1 MEKFIIQGNQKLR
14 GEISVNGAKNSVLK
28 IIAASILSKEPCEIE
43 NTPEIEEVERMI
55 NLVKS
60 IGGVVEK
67 IGKRKMK
74 VQVKNI
80 QKNHLDHVLVNKI
93 RSSVLLAGPILV
105 RTGEIVLPHPG
116 GCVIG
121 KRPIDLFIDGFKAFG
136 TEIEET
142 NEHYHLKGGKN
153 LHGAEIVFPKV
164 SVTATEALMT
174 MATLIPGKTILKN
187 AACEPEIPSL
197 AEYLNR
203 CGAKIQG
210 AGTHTIVI
218 QGVKSLRGGK
228 FKVIPDRVE
237 TGSFAILGALTNSEI
252 TITQCDP
259 SHLDVLW
266 VYFNK
271 IGVRFEIGKNFIKI
285 RPSAQKLRAV
295 DLKTH
300 EYPGFAT
307 DIQPPYTVLMTQ
319 CYGNSIIH
327 ETVFEGRLFYT
338 DILNQMGANIIMCDP
353 YRVIVQGPTKLYGKK
368 VASPDLRAGFAL
380 VLAALVAEGKSE
392 IGNIYQI
399 DRGYE
404 KLEKRLKGL
413 GAGIERVSE

>member
-14 GEISVNGAKNSVLK
+14 GEIPVNGAKNSVLK
-28 IIAASILSKEPCEIE
+28 IIAASILSKELCEIE
-43 NTPEIEEVERMI
+43 NVPEIEEVERMFDI
-55 NLVKS
+55 VKD
-60 IGGVVEK
+60 IGGIVEK
-67 IGKRKMK
+67 AGKRKIKIQM
-74 VQVKNI
+74 KNI
-80 QKNHLDHVLVNKI
+80 NKNYLDPVLVNKI

-121 KRPIDLFIDGFKAFG
+121 KRPIDLFIDGFREFG

-142 NEHYHLKGGKN
+142 NEYYHLKGGKN
-153 LHGAEIVFPKV
+153 LRGAEIVFPKI
-164 SVTATEALMT
+164 SVTATEALMM
-174 MATLIPGKTILKN
+174 MATLIPGKTVLKN

-197 AEYLNR
+197 ADYLNR

-237 TGSFAILGALTNSEI
+237 TGSFAILGALTNSGI

-259 SHLDVLW
+259 SHLDALW
-266 VYFNK
+266 VHFKK
-271 IGVRFEIGKNFIKI
+271 IGVSFEIGKNFVTLHPSK
-285 RPSAQKLRAV
+285 RPLRAI

-319 CYGNSIIH
+319 CTGNSVIH

-338 DILNQMGANIIMCDP
+338 DILNQMGATIIMCDP

-392 IGNIYQI
+392 IDNVYQI

-404 KLEKRLKGL
+404 RLEERLKGL
-413 GAGIERVSE
+413 GAGIERVGD

>member
-1 MEKFIIQGNQKLR
+1 MEKFIIQGNQKLQ
-14 GEISVNGAKNSVLK
+14 GEIQVNGAKNSVLK
-28 IIAASILSKEPCEIE
+28 IIAASILSKEPCEVE
-43 NTPEIEEVERMI
+43 NVPEIEEVTRMFDI
-55 NLVKS
+55 VKD

-67 IGKRKMK
+67 TGKRKAK

-80 QKNHLDHVLVNKI
+80 NKTNLNSVLVNKI
-93 RSSVLLAGPILV
+93 RSSVLFAGPMLV

-136 TEIEET
+136 IEIEET

-153 LHGAEIVFPKV
+153 LRGAEIVFPKI
-164 SVTATEALMT
+164 SVTATEALMI
-174 MATLIPGKTILKN
+174 MATLIPGKTVLKN

-197 AEYLNR
+197 AEYLNT

-210 AGTHTIVI
+210 AGTNTIII

-237 TGSFAILGALTNSEI
+237 TGSFAILGALTRSNI

-259 SHLDVLW
+259 SHLDSLW
-266 VYFNK
+266 VHFKK
-271 IGVRFEIGKNFIKI
+271 IGIPFEIGKDFVTI
-285 RPSAQKLRAV
+285 RSFTQSLRAIDV
-295 DLKTH
+295 KTH

-319 CYGNSIIH
+319 CVGNAVIH

-380 VLAALVAEGKSE
+380 VLAALVAEGTSE
-392 IGNIYQI
+392 IDNVYQI

-404 KLEKRLKGL
+404 RLEERLKGL
-413 GAGIERVSE
+413 GAGIERVNG